1 MKYTERYTEKG
12 IAMLKEREAAMGIYH
27 IGNWSFCK
35 LESGEFQVKY
45 DCDNGD
51 IREFKYPRLEWTE
64 DFSEVVEE
72 AKKNGYNVD
81 AEFLKEQVEIILRAF
96 KQNRFLP
103 DRSGQVFSPIDDNGI
118 IFRFAPITQ
127 DSTEYVC

>member
-1 MKYTERYTEKG
+1 MHYTERYTEKG
-12 IAMLKEREAAMGIYH
+12 LAMLREREAAEGIYH
-27 IGNWSFCK
+27 IGNWSFHK
-35 LESGEFQVKY
+35 MENGGLHAIY

-51 IREFKYPRLEWTE
+51 IREFKYPDLEWTE
-64 DFSEVVEE
+64 DFSEVVAE

-81 AEFLKEQVEIILRAF
+81 AEFLKEQTEIILRGF

-118 IFRFAPITQ
+118 IFRFAPIED